1 MQKYDKVFF
10 LHIPKTAGTSF
21 NSMFRPLFSSDRY
34 FDHMESRPELFKSLQ
49 SDGFPFFISGHL
61 NFEFARSLIE
71 RKDVFTITIL
81 REPIS
86 QLISHLK
93 WVKYV
98 GSPKYPDPAAIDP
111 EILEFSR
118 DLFQVP
124 LNDTARI
131 ATLLDHPVGVRLF
144 DNLQVRYLSDPVIPR
159 IGKMQR
165 RIAVKNI
172 EKFKF
177 LFTLD
182 DMNLA
187 LKKLTQIFP
196 GTNDITVCNVAQ
208 IEDEV
213 DLEDPKVVDFYRRRT
228 VWDRELYS
236 AAREFSLR
244 FHLSDAKAK
253 MRWLPRFA
261 LGN

>member
-21 NSMFRPLFSSDRY
+21 NNMFKPLFSSDRY
-34 FDHMESRPELFKSLQ
+34 FDHMESRPELFKLVQ
-49 SDGFPFFISGHL
+49 NDDLPFFISGHL
-61 NFEFARSLIE
+61 YFEYVRSLIE

-98 GSPKYPDPAAIDP
+98 GSPRYPDPAAIDP

-118 DLFQVP
+118 ELFRVP

-131 ATLLDHPVGVRLF
+131 AALLDHPVGLRLF
-144 DNLQVRYLSDPVIPR
+144 DNLQVRYLSDPFVTR
-159 IGKMQR
+159 IGETQR

-172 EKFKF
+172 RKFKF

-182 DMNLA
+182 DMDVA
-187 LKKLTQIFP
+187 LKKLTRIFP
-196 GTNDITVCNVAQ
+196 GTDDINLCNVAQ
-208 IEDEV
+208 VEDEV
-213 DLEDPKVVDFYRRRT
+213 DLENTRVVDFYRRRT

-236 AAREFSLR
+236 AARTFSLG

-261 LGN
+261 LGS